1 MLERFNLKKNQ
12 FNRIKKSNY
21 QTMMKKL
28 VVMSVLLCIACH
40 TTKIKNETYKIA
52 VTSPEL
58 GSIGQSNKTN
68 GIENNFS
75 VKAFPKLEKEIRVA
89 IEVIP
94 YNKHLN
100 KIYASKA
107 KYNQNQTKV
116 AYIDSLPQKPELVT
130 IKVLDINGLANE
142 LNAAY
147 NSDIISLLQNTK
159 KSQIVTSIAVSLSL
173 DEISKIRHAD
183 AYYLTNSQNKRY
195 QITLFKSGKKA
206 DIIDMNPETIVGYQS
221 SIFCWAISPKRQW
234 YVADIVTD
242 NTNCK
247 GNTKSIIPTDDKN
260 NKSLFDM

>member
-1 MLERFNLKKNQ
+1 
-12 FNRIKKSNY
+12 
-21 QTMMKKL
+21 MMKKL

-89 IEVIP
+89 IEVVP
-94 YNKHLN
+94 YNRQLN

-116 AYIDSLPQKPELVT
+116 AYIDSLPTKPELVT
-130 IKVLDINGLANE
+130 IKILDINGLVNE
-142 LNAAY
+142 LNTQY
-147 NSDIISLLQNTK
+147 NSDIVRLLQNTK
-159 KSQIVTSIAVSLSL
+159 KSQIITSIAVSLSL
-173 DEISKIRHAD
+173 DDISKIRQTD
-183 AYYLTNSQNKRY
+183 AYYLTNSQNKKY
-195 QITLFKSGKKA
+195 LITLMKSGKKTDTI
-206 DIIDMNPETIVGYQS
+206 DINPETIVGYQS
-221 SIFCWAISPKRQW
+221 GNFCWALTSKKQW
-234 YVADIVTD
+234 YIADIVND

-247 GNTKSIIPTDDKN
+247 GNTKSIIHKEDS
-260 NKSLFDM
+260 KSLFDM